1 MAAMQL
7 DGVHV
12 VQTCCVYSFQ
22 RASLRGACR
31 VMFDLSK
38 VVQGRREVF
47 DAMLVLAYRPK
58 QSSGQAIA
66 VLLEVSV
73 AM

>member
-1 MAAMQL
+1 
-7 DGVHV
+7 
-12 VQTCCVYSFQ
+12 
-22 RASLRGACR
+22 
-31 VMFDLSK
+31 MFDLSK